1 MGDGRVHAATDPEAT
16 LRFGRALLDDLQA
29 LERMCDAGV
38 MERGARRIGFEQEI
52 FLVDRQGRP
61 APVADDLL
69 AALDHP
75 SFTHE
80 IGRYNIEYNAAPRRL
95 EAGVLAA
102 LEADLTAAIA
112 QVREAAAPLG
122 AEPFLGGVLPSIDRG
137 DLTLDNLTTV
147 PRYHALN
154 DMIMRLAGG
163 SMRTLIQGRDNLQV
177 TLDNVMLESCTTS
190 IQVHLQVDPDEL
202 PAVFNIAQ
210 VMAAPM
216 LAVSANAPV
225 LLQHRLWHESRIPA
239 FQQAVDIRGSEQRGR
254 GSWQRVDF
262 GEEWVDRSVLEV
274 YRDQVVRH
282 RTLLI
287 AEPEESSLAVLDRGE
302 VPPLRA
308 LSLHNGSLYRWN
320 RPCYGITE
328 GRPHLRIE
336 HRPLPAGPTILDEV
350 ANTAFYLGLVEGML
364 REGVDVREAFRF
376 GDVKSNFFAA
386 ARYGLDVTLRWAGG
400 EPVEARTL
408 LLERLLPL
416 AHGGLAAAGIS
427 DAERTRYLDVIEAR
441 VQTGMTGARWTLD
454 AHEALGTHRNPLAR
468 SQALTRLLMARQRT
482 GAPVHTWPLPTP
494 EECVPIP
501 VATRVADI
509 MSTDLFTVRPD
520 DLMDVAASVMEWK
533 HVRHVPV
540 EDDAGALVGLVSH
553 RELLALLAS
562 AGDPRQRAVRDIMR
576 PSPVTIRPGASCADA
591 LELLHDGTLG
601 CLPVVEN
608 GQLVGVVT
616 ERDFLPF
623 ARAWLHRTA

>member
-1 MGDGRVHAATDPEAT
+1 MGDGQVHAATDPAAT
-16 LRFGRALLDDLQA
+16 LRYGRALLDDLQA
-29 LERMCDAGV
+29 LERMCDAGL

-52 FLVDRQGRP
+52 FLVDRRGRP
-61 APVADDLL
+61 APVADAVL
-69 AALDHP
+69 AALDDP
-75 SFTHE
+75 AFTHE
-80 IGRYNIEYNAAPRRL
+80 IGRYNLEYNAAPRHL
-95 EAGVLAA
+95 TGGVLAA
-102 LEADLTAAIA
+102 LEDDLDRALHRI
-112 QVREAAAPLG
+112 REAAAASD
-122 AEPFLGGVLPSIDRG
+122 AEPFLGGVLPSLDRG
-137 DLTLDNLTTV
+137 DLTLANLTSL

-154 DMIMRLAGG
+154 EMIMRLAGG
-163 SMRTLIQGRDNLQV
+163 TMRTLIQGRDNLQLP
-177 TLDNVMLESCTTS
+177 LDNVMLESCTTS
-190 IQVHLQVDPDEL
+190 IQIHLQVDPEEL

-210 VMAAPM
+210 VIAAPM
-216 LAVSANAPV
+216 VAVGANAPV

-239 FQQAVDIRGSEQRGR
+239 FQQAVDIRGNDQRGR

-262 GEEWVDRSVLEV
+262 GEEWVHRSVLEV

-287 AEPEESSLAVLDRGE
+287 AEPEESSLAILARGE

-320 RPCYGITE
+320 RPCYGITD

-336 HRPLPAGPTILDEV
+336 HRPLPAGPTIVDEV

-364 REGVDVREAFRF
+364 RDGVEVRDVFQF
-376 GDVKSNFFAA
+376 GDVKSNFYAA

-400 EPVEARTL
+400 EPIDARTL
-408 LLERLLPL
+408 LLDHLLPM

-427 DAERTRYLDVIEAR
+427 DAERTRYLGIIEGR
-441 VQTGMTGARWTLD
+441 VRSGMTGARWTLD
-454 AHEALGTHRNPLAR
+454 AHEALSTHRNPLAR
-468 SQALTRLLMARQRT
+468 TQALTRLLIARQRT

-494 EECVPIP
+494 EECVPTP
-501 VATRVADI
+501 AGTRVADI

-540 EDDAGALVGLVSH
+540 EDDAGTLVGLISH
-553 RELLALLAS
+553 RELLALLATP
-562 AGDPRQRAVRDIMR
+562 GDARPRAVGEIMR
-576 PSPVTIRPGASCADA
+576 PSPLTIRPSASCADA
-591 LELLHDGTLG
+591 LELLRDGTLG

-608 GQLVGVVT
+608 GQLVGIVT

-623 ARAWLHRTA
+623 ARAWLQRSP

>member
-1 MGDGRVHAATDPEAT
+1 MGDREVHAATDPEAT

-38 MERGARRIGFEQEI
+38 MERGARRIGFEQEL

-61 APVADDLL
+61 APVADAVL
-69 AALDHP
+69 AALADP
-75 SFTHE
+75 TFTHE
-80 IGRYNIEYNAAPRRL
+80 IGRYNLEYNAAPRRL
-95 EAGVLAA
+95 EAGALAA
-102 LEADLTAAIA
+102 LEADLDVALAR
-112 QVREAAAPLG
+112 VRAAA
-122 AEPFLGGVLPSIDRG
+122 AACDTEVFLGGVLPSIDRG
-137 DLTLDNLTTV
+137 DLTLANLADM

-154 DMIMRLAGG
+154 EMIVRLAGG
-163 SMRTLIQGRDNLQV
+163 SMRTLIQGRDNLQL

-190 IQVHLQVDPDEL
+190 IQIHLQVDPDEL

-210 VMAAPM
+210 VIAAPM
-216 LAVSANAPV
+216 VAVSANAPV

-239 FQQAVDIRGSEQRGR
+239 FQQAVDIRGSDQRGR
-254 GSWQRVDF
+254 GTWQRVDF
-262 GEEWVDRSVLEV
+262 GEAWVDRSVLEV

-287 AEPEESSLAVLDRGE
+287 ADPEESSLAILDRGE
-302 VPPLRA
+302 VPSLRA

-364 REGVDVREAFRF
+364 REGVDMREAFQF

-408 LLERLLPL
+408 LLEQLLPL
-416 AHGGLAAAGIS
+416 AHAGLAAAGIS
-427 DAERTRYLDVIEAR
+427 DTERTRYLGVIQAR
-441 VQTGMTGARWTLD
+441 VETGITGARWTLD
-454 AHEALGTHRNPLAR
+454 AHEALATHRNPLAR
-468 SQALTRLLMARQRT
+468 TQALTRLLVARQQS

-494 EECVPIP
+494 EECVPTP

-540 EDDAGALVGLVSH
+540 EDDHGALVGLVSH
-553 RELLALLAS
+553 RELLALLA
-562 AGDPRQRAVRDIMR
+562 APGDARDRAVGEVMR
-576 PSPVTIRPGASCADA
+576 PSPRTIRPGASCAEA
-591 LELLHDGTLG
+591 LELLRDGTLG

-608 GQLVGVVT
+608 GQLVGIVT

-623 ARAWLHRTA
+623 ARAWLHRTP

>member
-1 MGDGRVHAATDPEAT
+1 MGDTQVHAATDPEAT

-38 MERGARRIGFEQEI
+38 MERGTRRIGFEQEV
-52 FLVDRQGRP
+52 FLVDHQGRP
-61 APVADDLL
+61 APVADAVL
-69 AALDHP
+69 AKLDNP
-75 SFTHE
+75 AFTHE
-80 IGRYNIEYNAAPRRL
+80 IGRYNLEYNAAPRRL
-95 EAGVLAA
+95 EAGALSA
-102 LEADLTAAIA
+102 LEAELDAALA
-112 QVREAAAPLG
+112 QIHEAASACG
-122 AEPFLGGVLPSIDRG
+122 ATPFLGGVLPSIDRG
-137 DLTLDNLTTV
+137 DLTLANLTPE

-154 DMIMRLAGG
+154 DIVMRLAGG
-163 SMRTLIQGRDNLQV
+163 SMRTLIQGRDNLQL

-190 IQVHLQVDPDEL
+190 IQIHLQVDPDEL
-202 PAVFNIAQ
+202 PAAFNIAQ
-210 VMAAPM
+210 VLAAPM
-216 LAVSANAPV
+216 VAVSANAPV

-287 AEPEESSLAVLDRGE
+287 AETEESSLAILARGD
-302 VPPLRA
+302 VPRLRA

-336 HRPLPAGPTILDEV
+336 HRPLSAGPTILDEV
-350 ANTAFYLGLVEGML
+350 ANTAFFIGLVEGML
-364 REGVDVREAFRF
+364 REQIDVRDAFRF

-386 ARYGLDVTLRWAGG
+386 ARYGLDVTLRWAGS

-427 DAERTRYLDVIEAR
+427 DAERTRYLDIIEAR
-441 VQTGMTGARWTLD
+441 VRTGMTGARWTLD
-454 AHEALGTHRNPLAR
+454 AHEALATHRNPLAR
-468 SQALTRLLMARQRT
+468 TQALTRLLVTRQRS

-494 EECVPIP
+494 EECVPTP
-501 VATRVADI
+501 VATRVAEI
-509 MSTDLFTVRPD
+509 MSTDLFTVRPH
-520 DLMDVAASVMEWK
+520 DLMNVAASVMEWK

-540 EDDAGALVGLVSH
+540 EDDAGTLVGLVSH
-553 RELLALLAS
+553 RELLALLATTGD
-562 AGDPRQRAVRDIMR
+562 AGGRAVGDIMR
-576 PSPVTIRPGASCADA
+576 RSPVTIRPSASCAEA
-591 LELLHDGTLG
+591 LELLRDGRLG
-601 CLPVVEN
+601 CLPVVEE
-608 GQLVGVVT
+608 GQLVGIVT

-623 ARAWLHRTA
+623 ARAWLSRTE

>member
-1 MGDGRVHAATDPEAT
+1 MGDSQVHAATDPEAT

-38 MERGARRIGFEQEI
+38 MERGTRRIGFEQEL
-52 FLVDRQGRP
+52 FLVDQQGRP
-61 APVADDLL
+61 APVADAVL
-69 AALDHP
+69 AVLDDP
-75 SFTHE
+75 AFTHE

-95 EAGVLAA
+95 EAGALASLETE
-102 LEADLTAAIA
+102 LEAAFARI
-112 QVREAAAPLG
+112 REAARTCDV
-122 AEPFLGGVLPSIDRG
+122 EPFLGGVLPSIDRG
-137 DLTLDNLTTV
+137 DLTLANLTPV

-163 SMRTLIQGRDNLQV
+163 SMRTLIQGRDNLQL

-190 IQVHLQVDPDEL
+190 IQIHLQVDPEEL
-202 PAVFNIAQ
+202 PAAFNIAQ
-210 VMAAPM
+210 VLAAPM
-216 LAVSANAPV
+216 VAVSANAPV

-287 AEPEESSLAVLDRGE
+287 ADTAESSLAILERGE
-302 VPPLRA
+302 VPRLRA

-320 RPCYGITE
+320 RPCYGITD

-350 ANTAFYLGLVEGML
+350 ANTAFFVGLVEGML
-364 REGVDVREAFRF
+364 REGVDVRDAFRF

-441 VQTGMTGARWTLD
+441 VRSGMTGARWTLD
-454 AHEALGTHRNPLAR
+454 AHEALATHRNPLAR
-468 SQALTRLLMARQRT
+468 TQALTRLLVARQRN
-482 GAPVHTWPLPTP
+482 GAPVHTWTLPTP
-494 EECVPIP
+494 EECVPTP
-501 VATRVADI
+501 VATRVAEI
-509 MSTDLFTVRPD
+509 MSTDLFTVRPH
-520 DLMDVAASVMEWK
+520 DLMNVAASVMEWK

-553 RELLALLAS
+553 RELLALLAT
-562 AGDPRQRAVRDIMR
+562 AGDAGARAVGDIMR
-576 PSPVTIRPGASCADA
+576 REPVTIRPGASCAEA
-591 LELLHDGTLG
+591 LELLRDGRLG
-601 CLPVVEN
+601 CLPVVED
-608 GQLVGVVT
+608 GQLVGIVT

-623 ARAWLHRTA
+623 ARAWLSRTE